1 MHTFHLIYHLTGNG
15 TNVLIDSG
23 LAKGVQLPPGLPA
36 PIVGNTV
43 IEQILLLEL
52 HPSEID
58 LLICTHFDLD
68 HAGHHAAFTNA
79 ELLVQRQHYEVEG
92 TVYACVV

>member
-1 MHTFHLIYHLTGNG
+1 MHTFHLIYQQTGNG